1 MQAAHLY
8 KLPSQ
13 ALSPGWSLGA
23 ARSDREVSP
32 AAVVSAAVSA
42 VPVWLGG
49 RAAASREQDRSA
61 GVSEDR
67 SAGDGLADACAHR
80 SRSVRIQDFGTEG
93 LRSQDMGGLR
103 PPCWAPCWSLRPS
116 LDSLLNCCARRW
128 GEERVQGRAACCPC
142 GVTSGRT
149 A

>member
-13 ALSPGWSLGA
+13 ALIPGWSLGA

-49 RAAASREQDRSA
+49 RAAASPEQDRSA

-80 SRSVRIQDFGTEG
+80 GGSMRIQGFRTEG
-93 LRSQDMGGLR
+93 LSSQDMGGLR
-103 PPCWAPCWSLRPS
+103 PPAGGP
-116 LDSLLNCCARRW
+116 
-128 GEERVQGRAACCPC
+128 
-142 GVTSGRT
+142 
-149 A
+149 